1 MEIENYAISGC
12 AGKSIINP
20 ERADWFINY
29 DVQTNETALVIC
41 GADGIGVL
49 FLILKNNHIEDFETV
64 IKQYE
69 GFNKNIH
76 GCLGE
81 CIRWA
86 VQQSDIIPERCTI
99 GGIGP
104 NLIRFTQTKNYE
116 RLPQED

>member
-1 MEIENYAISGC
+1 METKSYANYGFSGTQ
-12 AGKSIINP
+12 ITNP
-20 ERADWFINY
+20 ERADWFVNY
-29 DVQTNETALVIC
+29 DIHNDETALVIC

-49 FLILKNNHIEDFETV
+49 FIVLKNNHIEDFETV

-69 GFNKNIH
+69 GFNKDIN

-86 VQQSDIIPERCTI
+86 VRQSDVIPERCTI
-99 GGIGP
+99 GGLGP
-104 NLIRFTQTKNYE
+104 NLIRFTKTKNYE